1 MGYYGFKVF
10 SENKC
15 LDQIYF
21 DLKINI
27 DICITYAM
35 LLVFFFFYDKILR
48 RDAPL
53 RGAPVSS
60 NFTLW
65 IFCTKPFLRTI
76 YTEALSNMAVHIF
89 GLNFESHFTSC
100 YLSIYNNASWGKV
113 FSISFNWLLCGYLT
127 LIKKKDISF
136 MESKAMYIF
145 NLYPELICLWIMIV
159 WLL

>member
-1 MGYYGFKVF
+1 MIFASHMPCFWG
-10 SENKC
+10 
-15 LDQIYF
+15 
-21 DLKINI
+21 
-27 DICITYAM
+27 
-35 LLVFFFFYDKILR
+35 FFFYDKILR

-65 IFCTKPFLRTI
+65 IFCTKSFLRTI
-76 YTEALSNMAVHIF
+76 YTEALSNVAVHIF

-136 MESKAMYIF
+136 MESKAMDIF